1 MRLYDAVEAPRHCTE
16 CESGVEGAGLA
27 HFALDGVG
35 EDLIE
40 QLVGNLSDEMRV
52 EGTVFLAGG
61 D

>member
-1 MRLYDAVEAPRHCTE
+1 M
-16 CESGVEGAGLA
+16 EGAGLG

-40 QLVGNLSDEMRV
+40 QLVRNLGDEMRAD
-52 EGTVFLAGG
+52 GTVFLAGG